1 VSAVRGRSDLN
12 VRISLVRMTYIK
24 VVDFEIRKVPL
35 ENQSDIINLEI
46 YINESNFFV
55 FPVYIRKMEE
65 EIEDKLKKVLEG
77 KDVVIDLSLDDD
89 SDRSSKLFQITKEY
103 SLINII
109 NRNEKDYREEIY
121 LKAENNTIF
130 RNGIRKFIN

>member
-1 VSAVRGRSDLN
+1 
-12 VRISLVRMTYIK
+12 MTYIK

-55 FPVYIRKMEE
+55 FPFYIRKMEE

-77 KDVVIDLSLDDD
+77 KDVVINLSLDDD

-103 SLINII
+103 SLINIV

-130 RNGIRKFIN
+130 RNGIRKFLGL

>member
-1 VSAVRGRSDLN
+1 
-12 VRISLVRMTYIK
+12 MTYIK
-24 VVDFEIRKVPL
+24 VVDFEIRKVL
-35 ENQSDIINLEI
+35 VENQSDIINLEI

-55 FPVYIRKMEE
+55 FPFYIRKMEE

-77 KDVVIDLSLDDD
+77 KDVVINLSLDD

-103 SLINII
+103 SLINIV
-109 NRNEKDYREEIY
+109 NRNEKDYKEEIY

-130 RNGIRKFIN
+130 RNGIRKFLG